1 MLDVLETLTHLSH
14 AINIAHQ
21 TMNTNRSYCAFCNF
35 HLIKTVK
42 SKIRNEKPKQNIKI
56 LRHAK
61 NEIMDYHNLA

>member
-1 MLDVLETLTHLSH
+1 MLFMLDELETLTHLSH

-42 SKIRNEKPKQNIKI
+42 SKIRNEKQKQNIKI
-56 LRHAK
+56 
-61 NEIMDYHNLA
+61 